1 MRIPD
6 IAVRNQWAARQYR
19 FDGFCLDLDR
29 GSLRRGDVE
38 VSLRPKPFDVL
49 TYLVQHHG
57 RIVSKT
63 ELIDAVW
70 SDAAVT
76 DNSLAQCLLEIRRA
90 LDDDAQRLIRTVA
103 KRGYLFVSPVL
114 ADSGSADGTVVGES
128 AAVAR
133 TLADAAEAAPRAANV
148 TAAAGIEPASPRRRY
163 AWIACGLAAAIA
175 VYLAAR
181 IRPTTPDGTS
191 VVRFAVAPPGRWTPP
206 MMMAIS
212 PDGKHLA
219 FVATDTKGM
228 TMLWLRDVDA
238 VEPHVVSDT
247 VGADMPFWSP
257 DGAFVAFRSGSLL
270 KKVNLT
276 TRSVQT
282 ITDHV
287 AGFGGTW
294 GRDDVIVFRS
304 DLAAGLSRVSAS
316 GGTPTLA
323 IPDTPTRTLLWP
335 RFITDGEHL
344 LVFVRSMKSDERGIY
359 VGSID
364 SPTITRV
371 LSSEI
376 EGLYA
381 PGYVLT
387 VRDERLVAYTFDA
400 ERLQIR
406 GEPLLIAEGVLAV
419 EGAAHAG
426 VSVSENGVLTY
437 LPSAFFDTQLS
448 WFNREGHRL
457 SMVGTPQRY
466 AAQMPQISPDGRR
479 LAIARGIYSRED
491 IWLIDLLSS
500 ASTRFTF
507 DPARDA
513 TPMWSI
519 DATRIVFESN
529 RGDGRARLYQKQTTG
544 SGSED
549 LLFATDDSVHVQDW
563 SADGRYI
570 VYMTANAR
578 THADLWVLPLFGAR
592 RPTPF
597 AATIAGES
605 QAQISPDGRWM
616 AYTSDE
622 TGRDEV
628 YVQSFPSPGSKH
640 QVTTDGGVMPRWR
653 KDMGEMFFIDA
664 HGQLNSVAVRAGASI
679 ELGPATPMFQT
690 DIPFWGV
697 AAIDWRALYAPS
709 SDGQQFL
716 INGRPDTDPPLTLV
730 VNWTAG
736 IKR

>member
-1 MRIPD
+1 
-6 IAVRNQWAARQYR
+6 
-19 FDGFCLDLDR
+19 
-29 GSLRRGDVE
+29 
-38 VSLRPKPFDVL
+38 
-49 TYLVQHHG
+49 VQHQG

-63 ELIDAVW
+63 ELIDAIW

-114 ADSGSADGTVVGES
+114 PDSARANGTVSDES
-128 AAVAR
+128 AAPPRV
-133 TLADAAEAAPRAANV
+133 LADASEAAPRAPNV
-148 TAAAGIEPASPRRRY
+148 TAAGIEPTSTRRRY
-163 AWIACGLAAAIA
+163 AWIAGGLAAAIA
-175 VYLAAR
+175 VFLAAR
-181 IRPTTPDGTS
+181 VHPPTPDAPS
-191 VVRFAVAPPGRWTPP
+191 VVRFAVPAPGRWTPP

-212 PDGKHLA
+212 PNGKHLA
-219 FVATDTKGM
+219 FVATDSKGM

-238 VEPHVVSDT
+238 VEPRVVPDT

-257 DGAFVAFRSGSLL
+257 DSAFIAFRSGNLL

-282 ITDHV
+282 IIDHV

-323 IPDTPTRTLLWP
+323 IPDTPTRTLVWP

-359 VGSID
+359 VGSIG

-376 EGLYA
+376 EGLYT
-381 PGYVLT
+381 PGYLLT
-387 VRDERLVAYTFDA
+387 VRDERLVAYAFDA
-400 ERLQIR
+400 KGLQVH
-406 GEPLLIAEGVLAV
+406 GEPLLISEEVFAV
-419 EGAAHAG
+419 QGAAHAG
-426 VSVSENGVLTY
+426 VSVSETGVLTY

-448 WFNREGHRL
+448 WFNREGRRL
-457 SMVGTPQRY
+457 SVVGTPQRY

-491 IWLIDLLSS
+491 IWFIELPSGARS
-500 ASTRFTF
+500 RFTF

-513 TPMWSI
+513 TPMWST
-519 DATRIVFESN
+519 DGTRMVFQSN

-549 LLFATDDSVHVQDW
+549 LLFEADDSVHLQDW

-570 VYMTANAR
+570 VYMTTNAR
-578 THADLWVLPLFGAR
+578 TRADLWVLPLFGAR

-597 AATIAGES
+597 AATSAGES

-628 YVQSFPSPGSKH
+628 YVQSFPTPGSKH

-653 KDMGEMFFIDA
+653 RDMGEMFLVDA
-664 HGQLNSVAVRAGASI
+664 HGQLNSVTVRAGASI

-709 SDGQQFL
+709 TDGRRFL
-716 INGRPDTDPPLTLV
+716 INDRPDTDPPLMV
-730 VNWTAG
+730 VLNWSAG